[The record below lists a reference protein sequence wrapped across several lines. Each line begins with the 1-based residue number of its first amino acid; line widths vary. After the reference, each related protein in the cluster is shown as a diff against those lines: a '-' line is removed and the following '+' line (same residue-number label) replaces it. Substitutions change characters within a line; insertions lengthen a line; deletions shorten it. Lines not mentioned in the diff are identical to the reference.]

1 MGLFYRPDY
10 RRLLLQMVSD
20 NSYVECLV
28 SSKASPLFVVLKV
41 VSLILAILSFLSS
54 LLLGSLV
61 GMILAIAF
69 GAAYYFVSLNAS
81 IEFEYQYCD
90 KEITVDKIL
99 NKSRRKNI
107 GKFDVGKIEAMAP
120 SRSYHLDEYKNRT
133 YKALDFSSRIKDQ
146 QPDPTYTIYYDGK
159 EKIVLEPS
167 KEFVEAVRNVA
178 PRKVFFD

>member
-1 MGLFYRPDY
+1 
-10 RRLLLQMVSD
+10 MVGD

-28 SSKASPLFVVLKV
+28 SSKASPLMVALKGITLALTIV
-41 VSLILAILSFLSS
+41 FFISSFLLGFGIVGLILT
-54 LLLGSLV
+54 
-61 GMILAIAF
+61 IAA

-90 KEITVDKIL
+90 REITVDKVL

-107 GKFDVGKIEAMAP
+107 GKYDVGHIEVMAP
-120 SRSYHLDEYKNRT
+120 SKSYHLDEYKNKT
-133 YKALDFSSRIKDQ
+133 YKVLDFSAREKDP

-159 EKIVLEPS
+159 EKLILEPTR
-167 KEFVEAVRNVA
+167 EFVEAIRNVA

>member
-1 MGLFYRPDY
+1 
-10 RRLLLQMVSD
+10 MVSD

-28 SSKASPLFVVLKV
+28 SSKASPVFVFLKFV
-41 VSLILAILSFLSS
+41 ALILAILSFLFS
-54 LLLGSLV
+54 LLFGSLV
-61 GMILAIAF
+61 GMILAIAL
-69 GAAYYFVSLNAS
+69 GAGYYFLSLNAS

-99 NKSRRKNI
+99 NKSTRKNI
-107 GKFDVGKIEAMAP
+107 GKYDVSKIEAFAP

-133 YKALDFSSRIKDQ
+133 YKTVDFSSREKDQ

-159 EKIVLEPS
+159 EKIILEPT
-167 KEFVEAVRNVA
+167 KEFVEAVRSVA